1 MSTTNGRGREET
13 EEERADRQWSELL
26 QELRVAQTGVQI
38 LFGFL
43 LAVVFQPRFA
53 ELSEVDRDIYVV
65 TVVLGSA
72 TVAALIGPVTYHRLL
87 TGRRLKPETVIWASR
102 MTVVGLVL
110 LFLTMCSTLLL
121 IMRVALHNTFALWL
135 VGGIAL
141 WFLACWFVFPVWALA
156 RGRSGPR
163 TDEEPAQGPSA
174 GTKDAGAKH

>member
-53 ELSEVDRDIYVV
+53 DLSDVDRDIYIV

-87 TGRRLKPETVIWASR
+87 TGRRMKPETVIWASR

-110 LFLTMCSTLLL
+110 LFFTMCSTLLL

-135 VGGIAL
+135 VAGIAL
-141 WFLACWFVFPVWALA
+141 WFLACWFIFPLWALA
-156 RGRSGPR
+156 RGRSGQR
-163 TDEEPAQGPSA
+163 TDEPRESDSSA
-174 GTKDAGAKH
+174 GTRD

>member
-13 EEERADRQWSELL
+13 QEERADRQWTELL

-53 ELSEVDRDIYVV
+53 ELSEVDRDIYVT

-87 TGRRLKPETVIWASR
+87 TGRRLKPQTVIWASR
-102 MTVVGLVL
+102 MTMVGLVL
-110 LFLTMCSTLLL
+110 LFFTMCSTLLL

-141 WFLACWFVFPVWALA
+141 WFLACWIVFPVWALA
-156 RGRSGPR
+156 RNRSGPR
-163 TDEEPAQGPSA
+163 EDVPSEE
-174 GTKDAGAKH
+174 